1 MILPTRFDRILILA
15 GTFAI
20 LLRCC
25 LDTGEGVFVKM
36 NRMIERGALFLLAGC
51 FALLVNSCGGGV
63 SAASDPTITFIISP
77 SSATAYSGVPAIF
90 SISGGGARAPYQVTS
105 SNASLLPTPSSPIS
119 ETQFVLTPSAVTAPQ
134 SVTISVQDQAGKTA
148 TSVVTI
154 QPNFI
159 NGDITITGTAPPA
172 FPNCVGVG
180 IVCAGQLGAATLT
193 VSQNGVPARGRN
205 VRFDVV
211 QGSFGFPVDATQL
224 QPFATSATVTSDE
237 SGRASVVLRVNTS
250 AAPQIATIRAT
261 DLTSGAFRTATFF
274 IRQATVG
281 GGDFV
286 AIPPEWNITNT
297 FKGEC
302 TGGTVDYLIFG
313 GTPPYA
319 IRSSAPAIASA
330 TPALTAVE
338 NPSRFTVTFQANLS
352 CGTGYKVIFTV
363 TDNTGL
369 SIQPILTNTAG
380 TQDRPTPPVVTP
392 RPVIQPFSPVPLAC
406 GQMVQVQVVITN
418 PGDPAPTITTSIG
431 TPISSAT
438 ALTAIV
444 KDSVITLSRGNGIV
458 GNGATQ
464 TPPVTDVTAT
474 VTVGAGSATATTI
487 SVPTRTTCP

>member
-1 MILPTRFDRILILA
+1 MKL
-15 GTFAI
+15 
-20 LLRCC
+20 
-25 LDTGEGVFVKM
+25 
-36 NRMIERGALFLLAGC
+36 NRVIERGATLLLAAG
-51 FALLVNSCGGGV
+51 FAVLLSSCGSGAV
-63 SAASDPTITFIISP
+63 SSASDPTLTFALSP
-77 SSATAYSGVPAIF
+77 SSATAYSGVPATF
-90 SISGGGARAPYQVTS
+90 TISGGGARAPYQITS
-105 SNASLLPTPSSPIS
+105 SNATLLPVPASAIS
-119 ETQFVLTPSAVTAPQ
+119 GTQFVLTPSAVASQ
-134 SVTISVQDQAGKTA
+134 QNVTISVMDQAGKTA
-148 TSVVTI
+148 TSTVTI
-154 QPNFI
+154 QPNLI
-159 NGDITITGTAPPA
+159 NSDITVTGTAPPA
-172 FPNCVGVG
+172 FPTCAGVGV
-180 IVCAGQLGAATLT
+180 ICAGQSGIATLT
-193 VSQNGVPARGRN
+193 VSQNGVPARGRS

-211 QGSFGFPVDATQL
+211 QGNFGFPVDAVQAA
-224 QPFATSATVTSDE
+224 PFPTSITVTSDE
-237 SGRASVVLRVNTS
+237 SGRTSVVLRANID
-250 AAPQIATIRAT
+250 APPQIATIRAT
-261 DLTSGAFRTATFF
+261 DVASGAFRTATFF
-274 IRQATVG
+274 IKQPTVG
-281 GGDFV
+281 GGQFV
-286 AIPPEWNITNT
+286 TIPPEWNITNT